1 MMKYLLLSL
10 FSVLSLMPRAA
21 ENTQLPVES
30 FASLR
35 AFSQVKLSPNGSHL
49 SFIRNVNGELV
60 LTVYNRKTE
69 EVNSLIRS
77 DNHTIFFD
85 WYEWA
90 NDEVLL
96 IGARRIQRQFGG
108 PKYSTTFM
116 YAYNINDKGKVR
128 PANEA
133 DFNRDKRQPQ
143 FGDQVIS
150 FLPSKKDKILVQ
162 GDFDF
167 ANAPGVYELDLYTLR
182 KKKVQRSFNKVTDW
196 IIDRQGNVR
205 IALKMDEDEFEYI
218 LYDEDR
224 DKRKT
229 LFKYKAFSP
238 DVVSVLGFD
247 KDPNIIYYKAL
258 KDGYDALYKMNLTTM
273 KKELVFSDDNS
284 DFDGHIF
291 YSPLTGEVAGF
302 THSQLDEGIHYWDE
316 DLSNLYNGLRAV
328 LPADK
333 FDIDIIDT
341 SKDQRQYVVLVT
353 GEQIPGTYMLGN
365 RDTNELTVFVSAFPD
380 IDETVYSGKKKISYK
395 ARDGLTI
402 EGYLTLPV
410 GYKKGDKLPTIVFPH
425 GGPMA
430 RDYADFDYWTALLA
444 YNGYAVL
451 QPNFRGSSG
460 YGHEF
465 EMAAVQGFGKEMQD
479 DLQDAAN
486 WLVGEGI
493 ANKDKICIGG
503 ASYGGYAALM
513 AVVKHPETF
522 KCAASFAGVTDLE
535 RIVSKARYFTN
546 KEIVRKQFGTDGD
559 KLEKVSPVN
568 FAKQINRPVLLVH
581 GSDDNVVPVY
591 HSREMED
598 ELKDEGKDV
607 TYIELEDG
615 DHYLSHQP
623 YRIKTLKAFLEFF
636 DKNLK
641 N

>member
-1 MMKYLLLSL
+1 M
-10 FSVLSLMPRAA
+10 
-21 ENTQLPVES
+21 
-30 FASLR
+30 
-35 AFSQVKLSPNGSHL
+35 
-49 SFIRNVNGELV
+49 
-60 LTVYNRKTE
+60 
-69 EVNSLIRS
+69 
-77 DNHTIFFD
+77 
-85 WYEWA
+85 
-90 NDEVLL
+90 
-96 IGARRIQRQFGG
+96 
-108 PKYSTTFM
+108 
-116 YAYNINDKGKVR
+116 
-128 PANEA
+128 
-133 DFNRDKRQPQ
+133 
-143 FGDQVIS
+143 
-150 FLPSKKDKILVQ
+150 
-162 GDFDF
+162 
-167 ANAPGVYELDLYTLR
+167 
-182 KKKVQRSFNKVTDW
+182 
-196 IIDRQGNVR
+196 
-205 IALKMDEDEFEYI
+205 
-218 LYDEDR
+218 
-224 DKRKT
+224 
-229 LFKYKAFSP
+229 
-238 DVVSVLGFD
+238 
-247 KDPNIIYYKAL
+247 
-258 KDGYDALYKMNLTTM
+258 
-273 KKELVFSDDNS
+273 
-284 DFDGHIF
+284 
-291 YSPLTGEVAGF
+291 
-302 THSQLDEGIHYWDE
+302 
-316 DLSNLYNGLRAV
+316 
-328 LPADK
+328 
-333 FDIDIIDT
+333 
-341 SKDQRQYVVLVT
+341 VLVT

-380 IDETVYSGKKKISYK
+380 IDDTVYSGKKKISYK

-493 ANKDKICIGG
+493 AKKDKICIGG

>member
-1 MMKYLLLSL
+1 M
-10 FSVLSLMPRAA
+10 
-21 ENTQLPVES
+21 
-30 FASLR
+30 
-35 AFSQVKLSPNGSHL
+35 
-49 SFIRNVNGELV
+49 
-60 LTVYNRKTE
+60 
-69 EVNSLIRS
+69 
-77 DNHTIFFD
+77 
-85 WYEWA
+85 
-90 NDEVLL
+90 
-96 IGARRIQRQFGG
+96 
-108 PKYSTTFM
+108 
-116 YAYNINDKGKVR
+116 
-128 PANEA
+128 
-133 DFNRDKRQPQ
+133 
-143 FGDQVIS
+143 
-150 FLPSKKDKILVQ
+150 
-162 GDFDF
+162 
-167 ANAPGVYELDLYTLR
+167 YELNLSTLR
-182 KKKVQRSFNKVTDW
+182 KKKIQRSRSKVIDW
-196 IIDRQGNVR
+196 TADRQGNVR

-224 DKRKT
+224 DNRKT
-229 LFKYKAFSP
+229 LFKYKAFTP
-238 DVVSVLGFD
+238 DVVTVLGFD
-247 KDPNIIYYKAL
+247 KDPNILYFKAL
-258 KDGYDALYKMNLTTM
+258 KDGYDALYKMDLTTM
-273 KKELVFSDDNS
+273 KKELVFSDDNY

-302 THSQLDEGIHYWDE
+302 THSQLDEGIRYWNE
-316 DLSNLYNGLRAV
+316 DLNKLYTGLRAV
-328 LPADK
+328 LPKDK

-341 SKDQRQYVVLVT
+341 SKDQRQYVLYLT
-353 GEQIPGTYMLGN
+353 SDDSAGTYMLGN
-365 RDTNELTVFVSAFPD
+365 RDTSELTVFASAFPD
-380 IDETVYSGKKKISYK
+380 VNETVYSGKKRISYK

-410 GYKKGDKLPTIVFPH
+410 GYKEGDKLPTIVFPH

-430 RDYADFDYWTALLA
+430 RDYAGFDYWTALLA

-486 WLVGEGI
+486 WLVEEGI

-591 HSREMED
+591 HSREMDD